1 MTTIENLIGS
11 LLLRHNCV
19 IVPSFGGFVAKQVSA
34 RIDYASMKMLPP
46 SKTLLFNKQLINNDG
61 LLINELSLANDLS
74 FDIASTEVKN
84 KVSGWQEALK
94 KGQRIELDRVGYL
107 YANEEENIC
116 FEQDRFF
123 NLLLESY
130 GLGKVQFFSE
140 EAKVLGTETA
150 HPELV
155 SAIVIEDKSTFKVE
169 KTDLSTETEETP
181 VIAHPVI
188 EEQRKSKVWKYI
200 AAACFLPIAFYSIWI
215 PAKTDILES
224 GMISFNDFNP
234 LHKTAQAE
242 YEKQALSFESE
253 PEIKHVSLQEKVND
267 LPSEI
272 EVYTYKY
279 DDELYIP
286 VTLEKE
292 KTEII
297 ETTSLKKETV
307 FEAELMHFVVGCFR
321 KESNA
326 VNLVS
331 KLKASGMNAKILDI
345 HNGLR
350 RVSAGSGVSMESIFQ
365 IREEASALGFAG
377 WTLK

>member
-1 MTTIENLIGS
+1 
-11 LLLRHNCV
+11 V

-34 RIDYASMKMLPP
+34 RIDYASMKIVPP

-61 LLINELSLANDLS
+61 LLINELSLANDVS
-74 FDIASTEVKN
+74 FDIASAEVKN
-84 KVSGWQEALK
+84 KVRGWQEALK
-94 KGQRIELDRVGYL
+94 KGQRIELDCVGYL
-107 YANEEENIC
+107 YANEEKNIC

-130 GLGKVQFFSE
+130 GLGTVQFFLE
-140 EAKVLGTETA
+140 ESKAVVTETA

-155 SAIVIEDKSTFKVE
+155 SPIAVEDKPTFKE
-169 KTDLSTETEETP
+169 TDLSTEIEETL
-181 VIAHPVI
+181 VINHPVI
-188 EEQRKSKVWKYI
+188 EENRKLKVWKYI

-215 PAKTDILES
+215 PTKTDILES

-234 LHKTAQAE
+234 FHKTAQAE
-242 YEKQALSFESE
+242 YEKQSLSFESE
-253 PEIKHVSLQEKVND
+253 PERKHVSLQEKVSD

-286 VTLEKE
+286 VAIEKE
-292 KTEII
+292 KIEIV
-297 ETTSLKKETV
+297 ETTSLKKESD
-307 FEAELMHFVVGCFR
+307 FEAELMHFIVGCFR

-331 KLKASGMNAKILDI
+331 KLMASGMNAKIIDI

-350 RVSAGSGVSMESIFQ
+350 RVSAGSGLSMEAIFQ

>member
-1 MTTIENLIGS
+1 MTTVENLIGH

-34 RIDYASMKMLPP
+34 RIDYASNKIVPP

-61 LLINELSLANDLS
+61 LLINELSLANDVS
-74 FDIASTEVKN
+74 FDIASAEVKN
-84 KVSGWQEALK
+84 KVRGWQEALK
-94 KGQRIELDRVGYL
+94 KGQRIELDCVGYL
-107 YANEEENIC
+107 YANEEKNIC

-130 GLGKVQFFSE
+130 GLGTVQFFLE
-140 EAKVLGTETA
+140 ESKAVVTETA

-155 SAIVIEDKSTFKVE
+155 SPIAVEDKPTFKE
-169 KTDLSTETEETP
+169 TDLSTEIEETL
-181 VIAHPVI
+181 VINHPVI
-188 EEQRKSKVWKYI
+188 EENRKLKVWKYI

-215 PAKTDILES
+215 PTKTDILES

-234 LHKTAQAE
+234 FHKTAQAE
-242 YEKQALSFESE
+242 YEKQSLSFESE
-253 PEIKHVSLQEKVND
+253 PERKHVSLQEKVSD

-286 VTLEKE
+286 VAIEKE
-292 KTEII
+292 KIEIV
-297 ETTSLKKETV
+297 ETTSLKKESD
-307 FEAELMHFVVGCFR
+307 FEAELMHFIVGCFR

-331 KLKASGMNAKILDI
+331 KLKASGMNAKIIDI

-350 RVSAGSGVSMESIFQ
+350 RVSAGSGLSMESIFQ